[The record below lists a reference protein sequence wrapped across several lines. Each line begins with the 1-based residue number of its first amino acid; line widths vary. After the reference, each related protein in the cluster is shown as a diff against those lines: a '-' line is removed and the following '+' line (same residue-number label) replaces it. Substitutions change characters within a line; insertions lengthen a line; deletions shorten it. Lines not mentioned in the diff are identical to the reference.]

1 MNIIGYLL
9 VEILYTV
16 CQVLW
21 CDWFLILKRRN
32 NGVNWYIR
40 FGVLSVLS
48 YLSQQIKPENA
59 APVWANVYLILILIV
74 LYECSIKQLFAYV
87 AWLVTLGLLTTALSM
102 AMVDAMEQFPIII
115 KNELTTDLGSRIMET
130 AFTVCSC
137 YIL

>member
-48 YLSQQIKPENA
+48 YLSQQMF
-59 APVWANVYLILILIV
+59 Y
-74 LYECSIKQLFAYV
+74 
-87 AWLVTLGLLTTALSM
+87 
-102 AMVDAMEQFPIII
+102 
-115 KNELTTDLGSRIMET
+115 
-130 AFTVCSC
+130 
-137 YIL
+137 